1 MMYWP
6 HPFSIYTAEQRK
18 ITADSFFFVG
28 EMGINDYFAALLGN
42 RTVGQTWSLVPHVV
56 GAICSAITVITPPS
70 RRANT
75 SLPFGSDDPSNTGRC
90 WREDHRARTVM
101 VMGMPPLGSE
111 PYLLT
116 LFPGGPLDYDPVS
129 GCNTAP

>member
-42 RTVGQTWSLVPHVV
+42 RTVGQ
-56 GAICSAITVITPPS
+56 
-70 RRANT
+70 
-75 SLPFGSDDPSNTGRC
+75 
-90 WREDHRARTVM
+90 
-101 VMGMPPLGSE
+101 
-111 PYLLT
+111 
-116 LFPGGPLDYDPVS
+116 PVS
-129 GCNTAP
+129 KFHRLVGYMNLKAHQLHKS